1 MIDRAH
7 TEDTL
12 FRTAVSALRYY
23 PGRPNVEEGYT
34 LSEDVDWC
42 VTPLRGLP
50 DSVIAQ
56 IRHLVGQVIVDPTGN
71 RQELR
76 ENLDDIADE

>member
-1 MIDRAH
+1 MIDRAN

-23 PGRPNVEEGYT
+23 PGRPNVEEEYT

-42 VTPLRGLP
+42 MTPLLGLP
-50 DSVIAQ
+50 DSLMSQ
-56 IRHLVGQVIVDPTGN
+56 IRHLVGQVIIDPTGY

-76 ENLDDIADE
+76 EQLDDIADE

>member
-23 PGRPNVEEGYT
+23 PGRPNVEKGYA

-42 VTPLRGLP
+42 MTPLLGLS
-50 DSVIAQ
+50 DSRMSQ
-56 IRHLVGQVIVDPTGN
+56 IRHLVGQVIIDPTGN

-76 ENLDDIADE
+76 EQLDDIADE